1 MLIPPPASCPGPRI
15 AGSPAPE
22 QAPRRPVEE
31 PFGCRA
37 QQPRFFSREPRHKA
51 WLLCNIGKRRHFNS
65 LRSALSP
72 TEHETFAVRHISER
86 YAGLAGARLSIDACG
101 WAPDLASLMKMR
113 PSERVGIGRWDRR
126 QGDVAMDFDW
136 LWVMLALGIFI
147 PAGMLPLA
155 MARDACRRWRE
166 RRGAGSP
173 SPAYEQGMPCARDD
187 A

>member
-1 MLIPPPASCPGPRI
+1 LLARQLLNRLRGGLSRSLSAAERSNLDFSVVSHGIKHGCSAISEKGAISI
-15 AGSPAPE
+15 AYVLRF
-22 QAPRRPVEE
+22 RR
-31 PFGCRA
+31 
-37 QQPRFFSREPRHKA
+37 
-51 WLLCNIGKRRHFNS
+51 
-65 LRSALSP
+65 LSMKL
-72 TEHETFAVRHISER
+72 FAVRHISER
-86 YAGLAGARLSIDACG
+86 YAGLAGAHLSIDACG